1 MYIPLKDSQLL
12 KRIQKEEKGMH
23 VTLGVVVEIGN
34 FSEKTGWKQTKKQ
47 KKKQTEEQRDKKTKK
62 Q

>member
-34 FSEKTGWKQTKKQ
+34 FSEKTG
-47 KKKQTEEQRDKKTKK
+47 
-62 Q
+62 